1 MIKPLPMLA
10 MLLFLEALGACGRD
24 DSITSPIETPAAT
37 TVKPE
42 LALAPNSWTLRAPM
56 IVAAFSGVGA
66 EAINNSAGEPVVY
79 VLGGGLD
86 NNRSLNVQVLAYNTV
101 SNVWK
106 ARSFCCDG
114 VIFRERPNGV
124 GRIGGLLYIT
134 GGFNWTTEW
143 GTNSKGLALAGGTL
157 AYRPSTNSLTNVA
170 AIPRASAN
178 GVTGVINGKMYVL
191 IGTAKLSETA
201 CDFDSCPLGTFR
213 ILYRYNPVSNSWVT
227 LKSAPHFHRNGA
239 GGVINGKFYV
249 VGGFDSKGNATRNLD
264 VYNPANNSWT
274 TLALLP
280 KLLTGL
286 KASVLQGKLYVAST
300 TATYAYNP
308 ATNAWAQKAAPPT
321 NSTGRAV
328 GAAAVTVTLSGKQRM
343 VVVGG
348 PENSAGVPRT
358 SIYTP

>member
-1 MIKPLPMLA
+1 M
-10 MLLFLEALGACGRD
+10 
-24 DSITSPIETPAAT
+24 
-37 TVKPE
+37 
-42 LALAPNSWTLRAPM
+42 
-56 IVAAFSGVGA
+56 
-66 EAINNSAGEPVVY
+66 
-79 VLGGGLD
+79 
-86 NNRSLNVQVLAYNTV
+86 
-101 SNVWK
+101 
-106 ARSFCCDG
+106 
-114 VIFRERPNGV
+114 
-124 GRIGGLLYIT
+124 
-134 GGFNWTTEW
+134 
-143 GTNSKGLALAGGTL
+143 
-157 AYRPSTNSLTNVA
+157 
-170 AIPRASAN
+170 
-178 GVTGVINGKMYVL
+178 L

-328 GAAAVTVTLSGKQRM
+328 GAAAVTVTLCGKLRM